1 MKMRRLL
8 ALLAVWALA
17 LTAAL
22 PSGTARADGPKDM
35 PYRIEVDI
43 SSQIVTVYENKTGE
57 IVRQMLCST
66 GGGDSTPTG
75 DFIMQADR
83 ATDRK
88 PWYYIADFRRYVR
101 YPARIFGAL
110 LFHSLP
116 YMDKSLLSPEKQAM
130 KDFGFPASHGCVRL
144 RWEDAKFISD
154 NCLSGTAVRITKSG
168 ERSESLRQ
176 LLYQQSFDADQGF
189 SYDSF
194 LGVSDE
200 PGALGRGSQG
210 PEVLDLQYR
219 LRDLGIYDGEMTG
232 EYDGATVNA
241 VRMAQ
246 YLLSEALTGAA
257 SVDFRQRLYADD
269 APTAMNVAL
278 TAGMGGPAVRKL
290 QENLA
295 ALRLYDESELDSV
308 YDVGVS
314 GAVSRFQKVY
324 GYKVTGEASPEV
336 QKAIDYEAGRLRQTF
351 DGATY
356 DFKENAD
363 QQLVQLVYTS
373 PEDGRVYTVGC
384 TAQDVLAGAR
394 KPSEVFAEYL
404 AANEQTTDISQLV
417 NYATVDT
424 HGQALSLNLRAEPNA
439 ESDVLAMVEDGASL
453 RVERQY
459 AEWTQVRY
467 GGAEGYLMNAYL
479 RFWTGPEDAIP
490 SGEDQAAADAAAQVD
505 YATAKA
511 SAGVYDDN
519 TDAAELLGRLP
530 KGTQVEVLE
539 MDDSWCLIQYK
550 GHQGWALREDLQLVM
565 LEDAQS

>member
-1 MKMRRLL
+1 MAEKEAWQQEAESLARLIAAEPSSDARDAAKKRADYTNRLAYLLNHWVVQECRKSRGDFEDYNWFFQDAFSETLNNYEQGKTKEFVPAFQRRFNKKRKG
-8 ALLAVWALA
+8 ALA
-17 LTAAL
+17 
-22 PSGTARADGPKDM
+22 
-35 PYRIEVDI
+35 
-43 SSQIVTVYENKTGE
+43 SQLKEESPQETKASNAYI
-57 IVRQMLCST
+57 RQ
-66 GGGDSTPTG
+66 
-75 DFIMQADR
+75 
-83 ATDRK
+83 
-88 PWYYIADFRRYVR
+88 
-101 YPARIFGAL
+101 
-110 LFHSLP
+110 
-116 YMDKSLLSPEKQAM
+116 
-130 KDFGFPASHGCVRL
+130 
-144 RWEDAKFISD
+144 
-154 NCLSGTAVRITKSG
+154 
-168 ERSESLRQ
+168 SLRQ
-176 LLYQQSFDADQGF
+176 IA
-189 SYDSF
+189 
-194 LGVSDE
+194 SD
-200 PGALGRGSQG
+200 
-210 PEVLDLQYR
+210 
-219 LRDLGIYDGEMTG
+219 
-232 EYDGATVNA
+232 
-241 VRMAQ
+241 
-246 YLLSEALTGAA
+246 
-257 SVDFRQRLYADD
+257 
-269 APTAMNVAL
+269 
-278 TAGMGGPAVRKL
+278 AGMESKQITEELRKIRNMK
-290 QENLA
+290 NLKKVHA
-295 ALRLYDESELDSV
+295 FLESLGYDESELDSV

>member
-1 MKMRRLL
+1 MKLRRLL
-8 ALLAVWALA
+8 ALLAIWALV
-17 LTAAL
+17 LTAAPL
-22 PSGTARADGPKDM
+22 SGIARADGPKDM

-43 SSQIVTVYENKTGE
+43 SSQIVTIYENKTDE

-66 GGGDSTPTG
+66 GMGDSTPTG
-75 DFIMQADR
+75 TFIMEQDL
-83 ATDRK
+83 DKYRK
-88 PWYYIADFRRYVR
+88 PWYYIVQFRRFVR
-101 YPARIFGAL
+101 YPSRIRNVL

-116 YMDKSLLSPEKQAM
+116 YTDKSLFSVEARAL

-144 RWEDAKFISD
+144 RWQDAQFISD
-154 NCLSGTAVRITKSG
+154 NCLPGTAVRITKSG
-168 ERSESLRQ
+168 ERKEDLRQ
-176 LLYQQSFDADQGF
+176 LLFQESFDISRGF

-194 LGVSDE
+194 LGMSDE
-200 PGALGRGSQG
+200 PGALSRGSVGQK
-210 PEVLDLQYR
+210 VLDLQYR
-219 LRDLGIYDGEMTG
+219 LRDLGIFEGEMTG
-232 EYDGATVNA
+232 EYDSATVNA
-241 VRMAQ
+241 VRVAQ
-246 YLLSEALTGAA
+246 YMVGDALTGAA
-257 SVDFRQRLYADD
+257 TEEFRQKIFAAD

-295 ALRLYDESELDSV
+295 VLRLYDEGELDSV

-314 GAVSRFQKVY
+314 EAVSRFQKVY
-324 GYKVTGEASPEV
+324 GYKGTGEATPEV
-336 QKAIDYEAGRLRQTF
+336 QKAIDYEAGRLRETF

-363 QQLVQLVYTS
+363 RQLVQLVYTS

-384 TAQDVLAGAR
+384 TTEDVLAGAR

-404 AANEQTTDISQLV
+404 AANEQATDISQLV

-439 ESDVLAMVEDGASL
+439 DSDVLATVEDGASL

-490 SGEDQAAADAAAQVD
+490 SGEDRAAADAAAQVD

-519 TDAAELLGRLP
+519 TDAAELLGHLP

-550 GHQGWALREDLQLVM
+550 GHQGWALREELQLVM